1 MHRCVVG
8 LKGERQS
15 YHQEGKEACWCLV
28 QEDHL
33 EGMAGHHLGKHL
45 VEAYRQEGREADHWE
60 ADPWLPEEAFDRVGK
75 VDGQM
80 TLGGRRNP
88 WVVVQTEAVRLS
100 AEARIRNL
108 LEEDRRQSHKL
119 L

>member
-1 MHRCVVG
+1 MSCH
-8 LKGERQS
+8 ERLPRT
-15 YHQEGKEACWCLV
+15 Y
-28 QEDHL
+28 
-33 EGMAGHHLGKHL
+33 HLGKHL

-75 VDGQM
+75 VDGLRHGTVRRKVGVNEIHTHQM